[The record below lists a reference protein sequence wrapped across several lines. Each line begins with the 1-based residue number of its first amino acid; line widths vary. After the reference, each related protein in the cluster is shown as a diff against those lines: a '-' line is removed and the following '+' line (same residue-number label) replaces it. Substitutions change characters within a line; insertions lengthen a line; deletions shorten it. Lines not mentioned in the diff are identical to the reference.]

1 MRKHGIYLPKDI
13 FNGKKSGTTSVD
25 QISKYT
31 PVPESVSKTLNNILF
46 VNNFPSYR
54 SLDTHIRLVKA

>member
-13 FNGKKSGTTSVD
+13 FNGKKSGITSVD

-31 PVPESVSKTLNNILF
+31 QFQKVCPRHSTTYFL
-46 VNNFPSYR
+46 
-54 SLDTHIRLVKA
+54 